1 MNQNPEL
8 FLKLLQEIQKV
19 QAFLKQGHRSGFQ
32 QLQDEWLDSQQVMQ
46 MLNISPRTLQGLRN
60 SRDLAYS
67 KIRGKLYYRTEDIEK
82 LLESNYNF
90 KPARIQRHGTR

>member
-19 QAFLKQGHRSGFQ
+19 QAFLKQGHRTGFQ

>member
-1 MNQNPEL
+1 MNE
-8 FLKLLQEIQKV
+8 FLSILLKVLHEIQKV

>member
-19 QAFLKQGHRSGFQ
+19 QAFLKQGHLSGFQ

>member
-1 MNQNPEL
+1 MSTNNL
-8 FLKLLQEIQKV
+8 FLIKLMQEIQKI
-19 QAFLKQGHRSGFQ
+19 QALLKQGHRSGFQ
-32 QLQDEWLDSQQVMQ
+32 QLQDDWLDGQLVLQ

>member
-1 MNQNPEL
+1 MNE
-8 FLKLLQEIQKV
+8 FLSILLKVLHEIQKV

-32 QLQDEWLDSQQVMQ
+32 QLQDDWLDGQQVLQ

>member
-32 QLQDEWLDSQQVMQ
+32 QLQDDWLDGQQVLQ

>member
-1 MNQNPEL
+1 MEQKTYSL
-8 FLKLLQEIQKV
+8 IQILQEIQKI

-32 QLQDEWLDSQQVMQ
+32 QLKDDWMDGQQVLQ
-46 MLNISPRTLQGLRN
+46 MLNISPRSLQGLRN
-60 SRDLAYS
+60 SRALPYS
-67 KIRGKLYYRTEDIEK
+67 KIRGKIYYRSEDIEK